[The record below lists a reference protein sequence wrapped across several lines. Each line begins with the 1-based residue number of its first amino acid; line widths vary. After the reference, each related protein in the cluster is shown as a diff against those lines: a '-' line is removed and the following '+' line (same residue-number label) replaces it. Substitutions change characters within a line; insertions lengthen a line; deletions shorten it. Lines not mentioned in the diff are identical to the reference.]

1 MHQDG
6 PLMLVYFDTKQNQV
20 TMRAQ
25 QKIPDNQSEDIAIL
39 SLVEI
44 VHQMRKIAED
54 VTRHWDNLQLNFE
67 EDIQVNGS
75 FQHEKF
81 ATPRQ
86 RYIDG
91 DSMTQKLRLVLG
103 LLDNGDEDDE
113 GN

>member
-1 MHQDG
+1 
-6 PLMLVYFDTKQNQV
+6 MLVYFDTKQNQV
-20 TMRAQ
+20 NMRAQ
-25 QKIPDNQSEDIAIL
+25 QKIPDDQSEDIVIL

-75 FQHEKF
+75 FQHEKS
-81 ATPRQ
+81 AMPRQ

-91 DSMTQKLRLVLG
+91 DSMNMVMLWGPG
-103 LLDNGDEDDE
+103 LSHLLSPFSTRNRT
-113 GN
+113 